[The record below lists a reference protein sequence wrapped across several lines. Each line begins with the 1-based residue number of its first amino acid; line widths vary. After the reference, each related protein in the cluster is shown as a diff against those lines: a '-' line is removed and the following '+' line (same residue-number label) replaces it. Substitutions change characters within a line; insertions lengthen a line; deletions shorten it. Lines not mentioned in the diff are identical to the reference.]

1 MVVSASVSTTGAVK
15 RPSSA
20 LQDDCAG
27 WESAPPMAMQMRTS
41 FNLPF
46 THYALIYMDNMGK
59 LKVSESA
66 SIRDQH
72 DTLFTPDVREKFLEI
87 LGPKIGYHKPLIRRP
102 SGVGAYPYGYGHP
115 EDFSRQVKRR
125 KASIQD
131 PALDMHFSSQYSDS
145 VEEFPQYPSTNM
157 VGLEI
162 GDTEK
167 VLEYYENALKH
178 FQQLN
183 CRQIAKAFIKF
194 IEPRKQ
200 VKHPYNGGKPRAGAA
215 SGEKGDPEK
224 TKPEWWPAGVVHK
237 EPDHLRKEQRIRLL
251 IHIVRKLGKFGITPD
266 KLQEVAYDS
275 KRQLRP
281 TTKIEV
287 LDEIFKV
294 RRMEERYE
302 RGEIDATTMVYVV
315 NRDANQKGDK
325 DSDSVSEAEQKA
337 DAEEVEEV
345 DEGFL
350 TPASSAQHTQTPFA
364 SVDMSMGA
372 SRPMHISSDRDQLFA
387 LPESLSF
394 EEQPRTERTYY
405 PATSDYSDDYG
416 HGLLKT
422 PVTSTMVSP
431 SDQTGSFE
439 YLPPVPF
446 TASTTAEQMSGQRPA
461 AMPMQHSISHY
472 DSWTPTFRQNVFHPM
487 DYGTA
492 PNQTL
497 PQPAVS
503 YPMSMPPAS
512 HPDMPHGLPDPMDHK
527 PAVFRPGPMMVPHH
541 TATA

>member
-1 MVVSASVSTTGAVK
+1 MVVSASVSGTGAVK
-15 RPSSA
+15 RPSSS
-20 LQDDCAG
+20 LQDDCTS
-27 WESAPPMAMQMRTS
+27 WESAPPMAMPMRTPFS
-41 FNLPF
+41 LPF
-46 THYALIYMDNMGK
+46 AHYALIYMDNMGK
-59 LKVSESA
+59 LKVSESP
-66 SIRDQH
+66 SIREQH

-87 LGPKIGYHKPLIRRP
+87 LGPKIGYHKPMLRRF
-102 SGVGAYPYGYGHP
+102 SGAGSSYGYAHP
-115 EDFSRQVKRR
+115 DDFSRQVKRR
-125 KASIQD
+125 KASVQD
-131 PALDMHFSSQYSDS
+131 PALEMHFSGQYSDS
-145 VEEFPQYPSTNM
+145 IEEFTQYPSTNM

-251 IHIVRKLGKFGITPD
+251 IHIVRKLGRFGITPD

-302 RGEIDATTMVYVV
+302 RGEIDASTLVYVA
-315 NRDANQKGDK
+315 NRDASQKGDK
-325 DSDSVSEAEQKA
+325 DSDSVSEPEQKV
-337 DAEEVEEV
+337 DAEEAEDL

-350 TPASSAQHTQTPFA
+350 TPASSAQPTQTSFT
-364 SVDMSMGA
+364 SVDMTLGGP
-372 SRPMHISSDRDQLFA
+372 SRPLHLNGDRDPLFP
-387 LPESLSF
+387 LPETLSF
-394 EEQPRTERTYY
+394 DEQPRPDRSYY
-405 PATSDYSDDYG
+405 PVTSEYSEDYA
-416 HGLLKT
+416 HGMLKT
-422 PVTSTMVSP
+422 PVTSAMVSP
-431 SDQTGSFE
+431 NDQSGAFDYLGSA
-439 YLPPVPF
+439 PF
-446 TASTTAEQMSGQRPA
+446 TSSTTAEQMSSQRSA
-461 AMPMQHSISHY
+461 AMPMQHSVSHY
-472 DSWTPTFRQNVFHPM
+472 DSWAPSFRQNVFNPM
-487 DYGTA
+487 EYGTA

-497 PQPAVS
+497 SQPAVS
-503 YPMSMPPAS
+503 YQMPIPSAS
-512 HPDMPHGLPDPMDHK
+512 HAPDMPHGMPEPMNHK
-527 PAVFRPGPMMVPHH
+527 AFRPGSLMAPHH